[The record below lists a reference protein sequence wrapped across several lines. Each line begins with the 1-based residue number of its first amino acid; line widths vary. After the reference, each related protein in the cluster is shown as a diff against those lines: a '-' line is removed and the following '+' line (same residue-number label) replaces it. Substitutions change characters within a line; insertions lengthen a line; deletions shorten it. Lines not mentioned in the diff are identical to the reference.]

1 MDIIHLIGQV
11 LFGGYFVLQGINHF
25 KNSNALIGY
34 AVSKNVPSPKIA
46 ILGSGALVFLGGLS
60 VLLYG
65 FIPSLWTE
73 IGFIFLVIFL
83 IPVSFKMHAFWN
95 VADPQAKMMEKIQFM
110 KNMALLGA
118 VLSMIYW

>member
-25 KNSNALIGY
+25 KNSNSLIGY
-34 AVSKNVPSPKIA
+34 AASKNVPSPKIA

-95 VADPQAKMMEKIQFM
+95 VADPQAKMMEKVQFM